1 MWRNPRAVV
10 ILLAFAVLAA
20 VPPVAAWLD
29 ESFYV
34 ILCARIMI
42 FAIAAMS
49 LDLILGYGGMVSLG
63 HAAYLGIGGYAVAVL
78 SFYGIDDGLVQFP
91 VAIVGSAGVA
101 LVIGAVCLRTSGV
114 YFIMITLA
122 FTQML
127 YYLGISI
134 EEYGGDD
141 GITTYRSEFFGSAVF
156 NDNVALYYFIF
167 ACLVVIFGVL
177 WRITNSRFGMVI
189 RGSHSNDRRMHAIG
203 FHTFRFRLIAFVI
216 AGAVC
221 GVAGALLANLSEF
234 MTPEVMNWKRSGEIL
249 IMVLMGGIGT
259 LFGPILGAAAFILLE
274 NFLEDITQHWMLFFG
289 PFLVLLVLFAK
300 RGLYGLIPGP
310 GASRE

>member
-1 MWRNPRAVV
+1 
-10 ILLAFAVLAA
+10 
-20 VPPVAAWLD
+20 
-29 ESFYV
+29 
-34 ILCARIMI
+34 
-42 FAIAAMS
+42 
-49 LDLILGYGGMVSLG
+49 
-63 HAAYLGIGGYAVAVL
+63 
-78 SFYGIDDGLVQFP
+78 
-91 VAIVGSAGVA
+91 
-101 LVIGAVCLRTSGV
+101 
-114 YFIMITLA
+114 MITLA

-141 GITTYRSEFFGSAVF
+141 GINTYRSEFFGSDAL
-156 NDNVALYYFIF
+156 NDNVVLYYLIF
-167 ACLVVIFGVL
+167 SCLAVIVCLL

-189 RGSHSNDRRMHAIG
+189 RGSRSNDRRMHAIG
-203 FHTFRFRLIAFVI
+203 FNTFRFRLVAFVI

-221 GVAGALLANLSEF
+221 GVAGALLANLTEF
-234 MTPEVMNWKRSGEIL
+234 MTPEVMNWTRSGEIL

-259 LFGPILGAAAFILLE
+259 LFGPILGAGAFVLLE

-310 GASRE
+310 KSSRE